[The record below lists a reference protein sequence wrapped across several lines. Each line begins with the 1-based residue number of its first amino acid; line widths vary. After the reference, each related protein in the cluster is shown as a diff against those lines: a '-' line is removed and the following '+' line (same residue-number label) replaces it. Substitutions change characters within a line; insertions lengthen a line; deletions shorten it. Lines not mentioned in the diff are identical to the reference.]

1 MKNPLNKLFVP
12 IRRIFVFASLG
23 FYLLSC
29 NQEKQSDNKES
40 AQSEAITAA
49 WENSGE
55 WVQKL
60 TLSPAKIIRNTS
72 WGQDFSTLNDTL
84 ELAESQPDKG
94 KSYTVYFDDT
104 DLNFSDITYI
114 PNEQNK
120 LEEIDFDIFVEAST
134 DVQPLIDHWKV
145 YLDAKFGPSEI
156 KGKEINWT
164 KNNNTRIHL
173 ENVSTPKDPG
183 IKISFTAV
191 H

>member
-29 NQEKQSDNKES
+29 NQEKQSGNKES

-49 WENSGE
+49 WEDSGE

-120 LEEIDFDIFVEAST
+120 LEEIDFDIFVEASA
-134 DVQPLIDHWKV
+134 DVQPLMDHWKI

>member
-60 TLSPAKIIRNTS
+60 TLSPTKIIRNTS

-84 ELAESQPDKG
+84 ELAESQPEKG

-120 LEEIDFDIFVEAST
+120 LEEIDFDIFVEASA
-134 DVQPLIDHWKV
+134 DVQPLMDHWKI

>member
-1 MKNPLNKLFVP
+1 MKNPINKLFVP
-12 IRRIFVFASLG
+12 IKRIFVFASLG

-29 NQEKQSDNKES
+29 NQEKQSGNKES

-49 WENSGE
+49 WEDSGE

-60 TLSPAKIIRNTS
+60 TLSPTKIIRNTT

-84 ELAESQPDKG
+84 ELAESQPEKG

>member
-84 ELAESQPDKG
+84 ELAESQPEKG

-120 LEEIDFDIFVEAST
+120 LEEIDFDIFVEASA
-134 DVQPLIDHWKV
+134 DVQPLMDHWKT